1 MPTGSLTGSPYRER
15 VTMKRTRTLTALAL
29 ALSLSLPLVTIT
41 EAKASECSEPR
52 EAPSSQ
58 QPTVITIIDTDIGTE
73 AFERLVTY
81 SVGGHRSLG
90 IAIAQAHQWFAVC
103 EYVGVGIGHGSGG
116 NGYRPNFMLA
126 LWRDGIDSALARS
139 AVYQLVGA
147 SSNPVTTNG
156 DCAISCDGTI
166 NGVTPTTTT
175 TTLAPTTTTTT
186 IAPTTT
192 TVPVSE
198 TAEAVT
204 DSEPVADSEP
214 VTVVESEPVITE
226 APTTTTTT
234 VLVVESARAITVTA
248 LPAPHKSVTV
258 SKRTAPKKQVTKKS
272 PKKRTVT
279 K

>member
-41 EAKASECSEPR
+41 EAKASECTEPT

-58 QPTVITIIDTDIGTE
+58 QSTVLTIIDTEIGTE

-116 NGYRPNFMLA
+116 NGFRPNIMLV

-139 AVYQLVGA
+139 VVYQLIGA
-147 SSNPVTTNG
+147 SSNPVVTNG
-156 DCAISCDGTI
+156 DCSVGCTEAV
-166 NGVTPTTTT
+166 NGVAPTTT
-175 TTLAPTTTTTT
+175 TTLAPKT
-186 IAPTTT
+186 ATT

-204 DSEPVADSEP
+204 DSEP

-234 VLVVESARAITVTA
+234 TVLVVESARAITVTV
-248 LPAPHKSVTV
+248 LPMPHKSVTV
-258 SKRTAPKKQVTKKS
+258 GKRTAPKKPVTNKS